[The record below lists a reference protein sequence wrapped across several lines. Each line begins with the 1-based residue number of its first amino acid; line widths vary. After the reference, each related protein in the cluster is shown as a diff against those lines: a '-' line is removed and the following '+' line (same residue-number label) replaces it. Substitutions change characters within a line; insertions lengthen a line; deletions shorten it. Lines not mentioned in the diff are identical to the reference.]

1 MLINGLGYI
10 GNVAKYSISLF
21 YKLKTL
27 LEYMFSLIKED
38 TETKARLGKFKTCSN
53 EFNTPAFFP
62 VATQAAV
69 KGLSMNDLKDIDIDG
84 LLVNAYHLY
93 LRPGVDVIK
102 KCGGLHKFM
111 GFNKTII
118 TDSGGYQIFSLERLR
133 KVTDAGVEFQSHIDG
148 TPFFLTPEDV
158 IKIQLDLNSD
168 VIVPLDECVKYPT
181 SYEVSEKSVNRT
193 LEWAKK
199 SKICFDQNKQQ
210 QNLFFGIIQGS
221 TYTDLRKKCLDGIL
235 SLDIDGL
242 CVGGLSVGEPEDLRY
257 NTLSFITDNVD
268 KKYIRY
274 FMGYGKP
281 LDIIE
286 AVSLGIDLFDCV
298 VPTRFGRTGTAF
310 TWKGQIV
317 VRNALYTNDISPL
330 DQECQCYVCKNYSRA
345 YLRHLINV
353 KEMLGVQLVSYHNV
367 FWYKTFMDQIRKSI
381 KADKFLEY
389 KKTFSEKYK
398 EESCEGNS

>member
-1 MLINGLGYI
+1 
-10 GNVAKYSISLF
+10 
-21 YKLKTL
+21 
-27 LEYMFSLIKED
+27 
-38 TETKARLGKFKTCSN
+38 
-53 EFNTPAFFP
+53 
-62 VATQAAV
+62 
-69 KGLSMNDLKDIDIDG
+69 
-84 LLVNAYHLY
+84 
-93 LRPGVDVIK
+93 
-102 KCGGLHKFM
+102 
-111 GFNKTII
+111 KTII

-133 KVTDAGVEFQSHIDG
+133 KVTDAGVDFQSHIDG
-148 TPFFLTPEDV
+148 KSFFLTPEDV

-181 SYEVSEKSVNRT
+181 SYEDSEKAVKRT

-199 SKICFDQNKQQ
+199 SKTCFDQNKQQ

-221 TYTDLRKKCLDGIL
+221 TYTDLRKKCLDGIM

-298 VPTRFGRTGTAF
+298 IPTRFGRTGTAF

-367 FWYKTFMDQIRKSI
+367 FWYKTFMDQIRESL